1 MSKQYD
7 GPLHMMEE
15 LGGSFVRALA
25 NAWFAADENNRA
37 RLHVAFADYFERYR
51 DLFQKHKAN
60 QEKGHAE

>member
-1 MSKQYD
+1 MRKQYD

-25 NAWFAADENNRA
+25 AAWYAADENNRA

-51 DLFQKHKAN
+51 AIFEQNKAN
-60 QEKGHAE
+60 QEKGNAE